1 MNHFAY
7 PQMFWLLLLPFL
19 FRAVLPAVKGLHG
32 DALRVPFI
40 GDLVK
45 INLKSGG
52 LWGRSTENPD
62 RISLP
67 LILLYLVWAL
77 LVAAA
82 ARPQW
87 VGEPVRIKNY
97 GRDILMVMDIS
108 NSMQEPD
115 FALRGRRIDRLTAV
129 KLVASDFIR
138 KRTDDRIG
146 LVLFGTRAYLQ
157 APITYDKKSVEEIL
171 KTMDAGMAGDSTAI
185 GDALGLALKTLKDSP
200 NKDKKVIILLT
211 DGENND
217 GALTLPQAINL
228 AREEGVKVYEN
239 YYIEDSLSN
248 GSTMRFFKNR
258 TEVDKVCLMDGEL
271 PSETG
276 EIAIDRMYAD
286 NNSLKIGDTL
296 DDGTK
301 SWTIT
306 GLVALSDYSCLFQN
320 NNDSMFDAVKF
331 GVGVVTD
338 EEFDSLDQDKLQY
351 NYAWTYNEKPQ
362 TELEEKNVSEDLMKA
377 MGKVVTLENFVP
389 QYQNQAIIFTG
400 DDMGSDKAMM
410 IMLLYIIIV
419 IMAFVFG
426 ITTSNTIAKEA
437 GVIGTLRASGYTKN
451 ELIRHYMTLPV
462 IVTLVGALIGNILGY
477 TAFKDVCAGMYYGSY
492 SLPTYVT
499 IWNAEAFLM
508 TTIVPVIIMFVVNYA
523 VLHHKLKL
531 SPLKF
536 LRRDLSSRKQRRAV
550 YLSPRM
556 KIFHRFR
563 LRVIFQNI
571 SNYLVLFV
579 GIVFANLLLMFGLLL
594 PSALDHYQLEIQNNM
609 LAKYQYM
616 LSMPVSVMGGSNKLE
631 SMLDML
637 LFAHDAETDNED
649 AEEFSAYSLNTL
661 PTKYKSEEV
670 TLYGVH
676 DDSKYIDVDFSD
688 GVYIS
693 KAYADKFLLKPGD
706 SITLKEKYEDDEYTF
721 KISGIYDYNGSLCIF
736 MPQEELNQTFDL
748 GDDYFSGYFSNTE
761 ITDIDSSYIGSV
773 IDLDALT
780 KISRQLSVS
789 MGSMM
794 GMVNLFAV
802 AIYMIHKCFDCFR

>member
-1 MNHFAY
+1 MKS
-7 PQMFWLLLLPFL
+7 PLRKRIPREL
-19 FRAVLPAVKGLHG
+19 KGE
-32 DALRVPFI
+32 I
-40 GDLVK
+40 GK
-45 INLKSGG
+45 
-52 LWGRSTENPD
+52 
-62 RISLP
+62 
-67 LILLYLVWAL
+67 YLV
-77 LVAAA
+77 VF
-82 ARPQW
+82 
-87 VGEPVRIKNY
+87 
-97 GRDILMVMDIS
+97 ILMVATIGMVS
-108 NSMQEPD
+108 G
-115 FALRGRRIDRLTAV
+115 F
-129 KLVASDFIR
+129 LVADGSMIQAYDEGFEKYNIEDGNF
-138 KRTDDRIG
+138 RTGERLYRG
-146 LVLFGTRAYLQ
+146 QR
-157 APITYDKKSVEEIL
+157 E
-171 KTMDAGMAGDSTAI
+171 AI
-185 GDALGLALKTLKDSP
+185 
-200 NKDKKVIILLT
+200 
-211 DGENND
+211 E
-217 GALTLPQAINL
+217 
-228 AREEGVKVYEN
+228 EEGVKIYEN

-271 PSETG
+271 PLETG

-362 TELEEKNVSEDLMKA
+362 TELVEKNVSEDLMKA

-508 TTIVPVIIMFVVNYA
+508 TTVVPVIIMFVVNYA

-579 GIVFANLLLMFGLLL
+579 GIIFANLLLMFGLLL

-736 MPQEELNQTFDL
+736 MPQEELNRTFDL
-748 GDDYFSGYFSNTE
+748 GDDYFSGYFSNSE

-780 KISRQLSVS
+780 KISRQLNVS

-802 AIYMIHKCFDCFR
+802 AIYMILIYLLSKIIIEKNAQSISMTKILGYTNGEISRLYILSTSIVVVLCLLISLPIETTIMEVLFREMMLQSISGWIALWIDPMIYVQMFVIGLVTYAVVALLEYKKIRKVPMGEALKNAE

>member
-1 MNHFAY
+1 MKS
-7 PQMFWLLLLPFL
+7 PLRKRIPREL
-19 FRAVLPAVKGLHG
+19 KGE
-32 DALRVPFI
+32 I
-40 GDLVK
+40 GK
-45 INLKSGG
+45 
-52 LWGRSTENPD
+52 
-62 RISLP
+62 
-67 LILLYLVWAL
+67 YLV
-77 LVAAA
+77 VF
-82 ARPQW
+82 
-87 VGEPVRIKNY
+87 
-97 GRDILMVMDIS
+97 ILMVATIGMVS
-108 NSMQEPD
+108 G
-115 FALRGRRIDRLTAV
+115 F
-129 KLVASDFIR
+129 LVADGSMIQAYNEGFEKYNIEDGNF
-138 KRTDDRIG
+138 RTGERLYRG
-146 LVLFGTRAYLQ
+146 QR
-157 APITYDKKSVEEIL
+157 E
-171 KTMDAGMAGDSTAI
+171 AI
-185 GDALGLALKTLKDSP
+185 
-200 NKDKKVIILLT
+200 
-211 DGENND
+211 E
-217 GALTLPQAINL
+217 
-228 AREEGVKVYEN
+228 EEGVKIYEN

-271 PSETG
+271 PLKTG

-286 NNSLKIGDTL
+286 NNALNIGDIL

-320 NNDSMFDAVKF
+320 NNDSMFDSVKF
-331 GVGVVTD
+331 GVGIVTD
-338 EEFDSLDQDKLQY
+338 EEFDLLDQDKLQY
-351 NYAWTYNEKPQ
+351 NYAWTYNEKPK

-389 QYQNQAIIFTG
+389 QYQNQAITFTG

-437 GVIGTLRASGYTKN
+437 GVIGTLRASGYTRN

-462 IVTLVGALIGNILGY
+462 IVTLVGAVIGNILGY
-477 TAFKDVCAGMYYGSY
+477 TVFKDVCAGMYYGSY

-499 IWNAEAFLM
+499 VWNAEAFLL
-508 TTIVPVIIMFVVNYA
+508 TTVVPVIIMFVVNYA

-536 LRRDLSSRKQRRAV
+536 LRRDLSSRKQRYAV

-556 KIFHRFR
+556 KIFSRFR

-579 GIVFANLLLMFGLLL
+579 GIIFANLLLMFGLLL

-616 LSMPVSVMGGSNKLE
+616 LSVPVSVMGGGNKLE

-637 LFAHDAETDNED
+637 LFAHDTETDNED

-661 PTKYKSEEV
+661 PGKYKSEEV
-670 TLYGVH
+670 VLYGIK
-676 DDSKYIDVDFSD
+676 DNSKYIDADFSD
-688 GVYIS
+688 GIYIS
-693 KAYADKFLLKPGD
+693 QAYADKFLLGPGD
-706 SITLKEKYEDDEYTF
+706 TITLKEKYEDDEYSF
-721 KISGIYDYNGSLCIF
+721 KIGGIYDYTGSICVF
-736 MPQEELNQTFDL
+736 MPQKELNQTFDL

-761 ITDIDSSYIGSV
+761 ITDIDSTYIGSV

-780 KISRQLSVS
+780 KISRQLNVS

-794 GMVNLFAV
+794 GMVNVFAI
-802 AIYMIHKCFDCFR
+802 AIYMILIYLLSKIIIEKNAQSISMTKILGYTNGEISRLYILSTSLVVILCLLISLPIETTVMEVLFREMMLSSISGWITLWIDPMIYVKMFVAGVVTYGLVAMLEYRRIRRVPMSEALKNAE

>member
-1 MNHFAY
+1 MKS
-7 PQMFWLLLLPFL
+7 PLRKRIPREL
-19 FRAVLPAVKGLHG
+19 KGE
-32 DALRVPFI
+32 I
-40 GDLVK
+40 GK
-45 INLKSGG
+45 
-52 LWGRSTENPD
+52 
-62 RISLP
+62 
-67 LILLYLVWAL
+67 YLV
-77 LVAAA
+77 VF
-82 ARPQW
+82 
-87 VGEPVRIKNY
+87 
-97 GRDILMVMDIS
+97 ILMVATIS
-108 NSMQEPD
+108 MVSG
-115 FALRGRRIDRLTAV
+115 F
-129 KLVASDFIR
+129 LVADGSMIQAYNEGFEKYNIEDGNF
-138 KRTDDRIG
+138 RTGERLYRG
-146 LVLFGTRAYLQ
+146 QR
-157 APITYDKKSVEEIL
+157 E
-171 KTMDAGMAGDSTAI
+171 AI
-185 GDALGLALKTLKDSP
+185 
-200 NKDKKVIILLT
+200 
-211 DGENND
+211 E
-217 GALTLPQAINL
+217 
-228 AREEGVKVYEN
+228 EEGVKIYEN

-271 PSETG
+271 PLKTG

-286 NNSLKIGDTL
+286 NNALKIGDIL

-320 NNDSMFDAVKF
+320 NNDSMFDSVKF
-331 GVGVVTD
+331 GVGIVSD
-338 EEFDSLDQDKLQY
+338 EEFDLLDQDKLQY
-351 NYAWTYNEKPQ
+351 NYAWTYNEKPE

-389 QYQNQAIIFTG
+389 QYQNQAITFTG

-437 GVIGTLRASGYTKN
+437 GVIGTLRASGYTRN
-451 ELIRHYMTLPV
+451 ELLRHYMTLPV
-462 IVTLVGALIGNILGY
+462 IVTLVGAVIGNILGY
-477 TAFKDVCAGMYYGSY
+477 TVFKDVCAGMYYGSY

-499 IWNAEAFLM
+499 VWNAEAFLL
-508 TTIVPVIIMFVVNYA
+508 TTVVPVIIMFVVNYA

-536 LRRDLSSRKQRRAV
+536 LRRDLSSRKQRYAV

-556 KIFHRFR
+556 KIFSRFR

-579 GIVFANLLLMFGLLL
+579 GIIFANLLLMFGLLL

-616 LSMPVSVMGGSNKLE
+616 LSVPVSVMGGGNKLE

-637 LFAHDAETDNED
+637 LFAHDTETDNED

-661 PTKYKSEEV
+661 PGKYKSEEV
-670 TLYGVH
+670 VLYGIK
-676 DDSKYIDVDFSD
+676 DNSKYIDADLSD

-693 KAYADKFLLKPGD
+693 QAYADKFLLGPGD
-706 SITLKEKYEDDEYTF
+706 TITLKEKYEDDEYSF
-721 KISGIYDYNGSLCIF
+721 KIGGIYDYTGSICVF
-736 MPQEELNQTFDL
+736 MPQKELNQTFDL

-761 ITDIDSSYIGSV
+761 ITDIDSTYIGSV

-780 KISRQLSVS
+780 KISRQLNVS

-794 GMVNLFAV
+794 GMVNVFAI
-802 AIYMIHKCFDCFR
+802 AIYMILIYLLSKIIIEKNAQSISMTKILGYTNGEISRLYILSTSLVVILCLLISLPIETTVMEVLFREMMLSSISGWITLWIDPMIYVKMFVAGFITYSVIAMLEYRRIRRVPMSEALKNAE